1 MADKTARLRVL
12 RGLLDDRDLHSQ
24 AEVRAA
30 LGAEGHETTQA
41 TVSRDLDELGA
52 VKVRGADG
60 RLVYRLSADPRPASA
75 REQLDLTLRQF
86 VTSVKHSGNMAV
98 LRTPPACAHPVASAI
113 DLAELPDVI
122 ATVAGDDTVLVVAAD
137 GIPGADLA
145 DQLRTMIDP
154 EPRSHP

>member
-12 RGLLDDRDLHSQ
+12 RALLDDRDLHSQ
-24 AEVRAA
+24 AEVRHA
-30 LGAEGHETTQA
+30 LADEGHETTQA

-75 REQLDLTLRQF
+75 RERLDLTLRQF

-137 GIPGADLA
+137 GVPGADLA
-145 DQLRTMIDP
+145 DQLRTVIDP